1 MYNNPETCREMKPS
15 DNRPIAGVGT
25 HNMDLFRRY
34 ELRLRISPIENNIF
48 PPSGIF
54 GHQFLVLRAAVE
66 HEVEDVSGEATAV
79 N

>member
-1 MYNNPETCREMKPS
+1 MKPS
-15 DNRPIAGVGT
+15 LTIGRLLVGT

-48 PPSGIF
+48 LPSEISGD
-54 GHQFLVLRAAVE
+54 QLLVLRAAVE
-66 HEVEDVSGEATAV
+66 HDVEDVSGEATAV

>member
-1 MYNNPETCREMKPS
+1 MKPS
-15 DNRPIAGVGT
+15 DNPQLPVGT

-34 ELRLRISPIENNIF
+34 PEPRLRISPIENNIF
-48 PPSGIF
+48 LPFVIF
-54 GHQFLVLRAAVE
+54 GDQLLVLRAAVE